1 MAPVEAEARPGHHH
15 MVRAAGA
22 HFVKGS
28 SEVRERDHNGGE
40 RPALE
45 GEFKCRR
52 TIGE

>member
-1 MAPVEAEARPGHHH
+1 MTPVEAEARPGHH

-22 HFVKGS
+22 HFVKDS

-52 TIGE
+52 TTGE